1 MGGGCLVLLMAE
13 RGTCG
18 GERGCCAGENLR
30 VGEFEYVVARCSR
43 YLARG
48 SEYII
53 SSSRYLRSGGD
64 VVVDGVQVWVLLCSE
79 QVQRVCQFS
88 GDGVQVFGFL
98 FLALG
103 VCPTGIPSCFF
114 VSIGF
119 CPPVI
124 GVSFFHPPLPV
135 HF

>member
-79 QVQRVCQFS
+79 QVQRVYYSSAAMVYRCLASCFS
-88 GDGVQVFGFL
+88 RWACVRPGSRVVFL
-98 FLALG
+98 FQLG
-103 VCPTGIPSCFF
+103 F
-114 VSIGF
+114 V
-119 CPPVI
+119 PP
-124 GVSFFHPPLPV
+124 
-135 HF
+135 